1 MNIYFLSKLLPLIF
15 SPLGLSLIFLLIF
28 LFKKKY
34 KYIYIVISSLFI
46 FSNGIISDSLSRFL
60 EYPYKRLKIEE
71 VRKADGIVVLSGSGV
86 NLSRLSSEII
96 NWNDPDRFFAGI
108 NLYNSGKAEKLIFT
122 GGSDPYSS
130 DLITEGDIYL
140 NQAIS
145 TGIPEKN
152 LYSTFPVF
160 NTYQEAKAI
169 KKLLSKYSF
178 DDQKNIIL
186 VTSAFHMKRAKRI
199 FEREGINVQPFPVDF
214 TSTDK
219 SYSIFKNPFYWIPSA
234 HNFYKSSSAVR
245 EIIGQIIYGS
255 WR

>member
-1 MNIYFLSKLLPLIF
+1 MNIYFLSKLLPLII
-15 SPLGLSLIFLLIF
+15 SPLGLSLVFLVVF

-34 KYIYIVISSLFI
+34 KYIYFVISSLFI

-71 VRKADGIVVLSGSGV
+71 VLKADGIVVLSGGGV
-86 NLSRLSSEII
+86 NSSRVIPEII

-140 NQAIS
+140 GQAVLR
-145 TGIPEKN
+145 GIPDKN

-160 NTYQEAKAI
+160 NTYEEAKAV
-169 KKLLSKYSF
+169 KKLLSKYSY
-178 DDQKNIIL
+178 DDQNNIIL

-214 TSTDK
+214 RSTDK
-219 SYSIFKNPFYWIPSA
+219 FISIFKNPLYWIPSA
-234 HNFYKSSSAVR
+234 HNLNKSSSAIR
-245 EIIGQIIYGS
+245 EIFGQIIYGV
-255 WR
+255 WD